1 MSGGGGSSSDSGGG
15 NDMQVSG
22 MEAAL
27 SQEKGIS
34 THADTR
40 VQSHSFHD
48 SGPGEFDNTGSGSGQ
63 HHANEF
69 DMSSPPKAGEYAG
82 VTPHDAGINPYT
94 GKFEKGGQVHSDDEY
109 DTPDKDHW
117 KDTQKQIKEHGADVQ
132 KMSDEEYKQFNKEL
146 NEYYGTEGVK
156 YEPYG
161 RAGQG
166 TVNLSFKEHWDN
178 VGMQHPMS
186 RIMPLG
192 RFILAAGRNIGEYF
206 KSDYGTYKYGGP
218 GTDKGGLLGRIGTGD
233 GGSWVATEQDR
244 AVMNKLAPDAPYMV
258 SGQEQPDSV
267 AQKWF
272 DNTNSNQNEFFFKNQ
287 YSTAKA
293 KQLSILGK
301 PSPYRWLAVSQSP
314 YYDFLKR
321 NNLDRGIL

>member
-40 VQSHSFHD
+40 ISDRSF
-48 SGPGEFDNTGSGSGQ
+48 STGEGGGGSGDHRTMNMG
-63 HHANEF
+63 
-69 DMSSPPKAGEYAG
+69 YAG
-82 VTPHDAGINPYT
+82 VTPHHASINPKT
-94 GKFEKGGQVHSDDEY
+94 GKFESGGFVDSDDEY
-109 DTPDKDHW
+109 DTPDKHHW
-117 KDTQKQIKEHGADVQ
+117 QDTQKRIKEHGTDFQ
-132 KMSDEEYKQFNKEL
+132 KMSAEEYKQFNKEL

-178 VGMQHPMS
+178 IGTQYPITKLS
-186 RIMPLG
+186 PLG
-192 RFILAAGRNIGEYF
+192 RFLMASGRNVKEF
-206 KSDYGTYKYGGP
+206 LTSDYGTYKYGGP

-233 GGSWVATEQDR
+233 GGSWAATEQDR
-244 AVMNKLAPDAPYMV
+244 AVMNKLAPDAPYIV

-267 AQKWF
+267 AQNWF

-321 NNLDRGIL
+321 NNLDKGIL

>member
-27 SQEKGIS
+27 SHEKGIS

-40 VQSHSFHD
+40 VSHSSFTGPD
-48 SGPGEFDNTGSGSGQ
+48 RSGHGEGQVDPGLAQATVGQ
-63 HHANEF
+63 
-69 DMSSPPKAGEYAG
+69 YTG
-82 VTPHDAGINPYT
+82 VTPHHASINPKT
-94 GKFEKGGQVHSDDEY
+94 GKFESGGFVDSDDEY
-109 DTPDKDHW
+109 DTPDKHHW
-117 KDTQKQIKEHGADVQ
+117 QDTQGQIKKHGADVQ

-178 VGMQHPMS
+178 IGMQHPMS
-186 RIMPLG
+186 RIIPLG

-233 GGSWVATEQDR
+233 GGSWAATEQDR

-293 KQLSILGK
+293 KQLQVLGN